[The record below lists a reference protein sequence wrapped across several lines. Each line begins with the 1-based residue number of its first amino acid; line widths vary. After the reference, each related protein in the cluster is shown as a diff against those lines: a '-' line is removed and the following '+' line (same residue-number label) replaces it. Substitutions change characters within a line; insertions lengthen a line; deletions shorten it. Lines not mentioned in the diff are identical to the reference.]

1 MMHFFTP
8 RFQLSLHKIR
18 QAASWNDFRHAFR
31 PGYRRSTL
39 GLVAILSALMTGTFL
54 AFFIYHEYSTAKDDL
69 ARNGEVLAKLLATTL
84 QAPMYIDDKEAVRSL
99 VVAGVRNK
107 GVSCIKILRPDGSE
121 YVSIKLTTYNEGAV
135 AAGADI
141 VIDQSLSPYAAI
153 AGVDPG
159 SAIIGKV
166 VVLMDYNAR
175 KRESLQVALHILGV
189 GLLLWLLA
197 TYLGYLLMRRLTS
210 SFDQLVE
217 GMAAIERGDSSQIEA
232 DFHDHELTYLSG
244 AINGMSDTLH
254 AREAENLALQ
264 QELLS
269 QMESRVAH
277 AEETMH
283 TKLTEANKLSS
294 LGTMASYMAH
304 EINNPVGT
312 MILNLDLLKDA
323 FEDSREIYAG
333 HYRTHGEFTLGGLDY
348 QEYDETMPYLI
359 DEMRN
364 GAQRIKRIVEDL
376 KRFAKNES
384 AEMKDNIN
392 INSIVMSA
400 IRLTSRKVR
409 SSTDNLEL
417 TLIDPIPQVRGNP
430 QQLEQVLI
438 NLIINA
444 CQALPDM
451 SKKIA
456 VSTFNDQPAR
466 QVVVTVKDEGEG
478 IAAALI
484 PHLTDPFFT
493 TKRERGGTGVGLAI
507 TSKIIKEHGGS
518 IKFESDIGKGM
529 VVMISLPF
537 QETTSNA

>member
-1 MMHFFTP
+1 MLQILTP
-8 RFQLSLHKIR
+8 RFRLSLRKFR
-18 QAASWNDFRHAFR
+18 QAASWSDFRQVFR

-39 GLVAILSALMTGTFL
+39 GLVAILSALMTGAFL
-54 AFFIYHEYSTAKDDL
+54 SFFIYHEFSSAEYELS
-69 ARNGEVLAKLLATTL
+69 RNGDVIAKLLATTL
-84 QAPMYIDDKEAVRSL
+84 QTPVYIGDKEAVRNHI
-99 VVAGVRNK
+99 VTVAHNK
-107 GVSCIKILRPDGSE
+107 GVSCIKVLKPDGTE
-121 YVSIKLTTYNEGAV
+121 YLSVRLPPYNEVSV
-135 AAGADI
+135 AATANI
-141 VIDQSLSPYAAI
+141 VIDQSLSPEAAV

-159 SAIIGKV
+159 TTTIGKV
-166 VVLMDYNAR
+166 VVLMDYDVR
-175 KRESLQVALHILGV
+175 KRECLQAAVQIIGA
-189 GLLLWLLA
+189 GLLLWMLA

-210 SFDQLVE
+210 SLDQLVE
-217 GMAAIERGDSSQIEA
+217 GMAAIERGDSTQIEA
-232 DFHDHELTYLSG
+232 DYHDHEVSYLAG
-244 AINGMSDTLH
+244 AINGMSETLH

-269 QMESRVAH
+269 QMELRAVN

-283 TKLTEANKLSS
+283 AKLTEANKLSS

-323 FEDSREIYAG
+323 FEDSREIYAE
-333 HYRTHGEFTLGGLDY
+333 HYRTHGDFTLGGLDY
-348 QEYDETMPYLI
+348 HEYDEAMPYLI

-364 GAQRIKRIVEDL
+364 GAQRIRRIVEDL
-376 KRFAKNES
+376 KRFAKNGS
-384 AEMKDNIN
+384 AEMQGNLN
-392 INSIVMSA
+392 INSIIMTAV
-400 IRLTSRKVR
+400 RLTSRKVR

-417 TLIDPIPQVRGNP
+417 TLIDPLPPVRGNA

-456 VSTFNDQPAR
+456 LSSFNDQQAR
-466 QVVVTVKDEGEG
+466 QVVVTVEDEGEG

-518 IKFESDIGKGM
+518 IKFESDVGKGM
-529 VVMISLPF
+529 KVSISLPA
-537 QETTSNA
+537 QETSPDA

>member
-1 MMHFFTP
+1 MLQILTP
-8 RFQLSLHKIR
+8 RFRLSLRKFR
-18 QAASWNDFRHAFR
+18 QAASWSDFRQVFR

-39 GLVAILSALMTGTFL
+39 GLVALLSALMTSTFL
-54 AFFIYHEYSTAKDDL
+54 AFFIYHEYSSAEYDL
-69 ARNGEVLAKLLATTL
+69 SRNGDLIAKLLATTL
-84 QAPMYIDDKEAVRSL
+84 QAPVYIDDKEAVRNYI
-99 VVAGVRNK
+99 VAVAHNK
-107 GVSCIKILRPDGSE
+107 GVSRVKVLKYDGTE
-121 YVSIKLTTYNEGAV
+121 YLSVSLLPYNKVSVSAI
-135 AAGADI
+135 ANI
-141 VIDQSLSPYAAI
+141 IIDQSLSPEAAI

-159 SAIIGKV
+159 MTVIGKV
-166 VVLMDYNAR
+166 VVFMDYDVR
-175 KRESLQVALHILGV
+175 KRESFQIATHILGV
-189 GLLLWLLA
+189 GIFLWMLA

-210 SFDQLVE
+210 SFDSLVE
-217 GMAAIERGDSSQIEA
+217 GMAAIERGDSRQIEA
-232 DFHDHELTYLSG
+232 DFHDHEVTFLAG
-244 AINGMSDTLH
+244 AINGMSETLH

-264 QELLS
+264 QELLR
-269 QMESRVAH
+269 QMESRVVH
-277 AEETMH
+277 AEDTMH
-283 TKLTEANKLSS
+283 AKLTEANKLSS

-312 MILNLDLLKDA
+312 LILNLDLLKDV
-323 FEDSREIYAG
+323 FEDSHEIYAEY
-333 HYRTHGEFTLGGLDY
+333 YRTHGDFTLGGLDY
-348 QEYDETMPYLI
+348 HEYDETMPYLI

-364 GAQRIKRIVEDL
+364 GTQKIKRIVEDL

-392 INSIVMSA
+392 VNNIIMSA

-417 TLIDPIPQVRGNP
+417 TLIDPIPPVRGNA

-451 SKKIA
+451 SRRIA
-456 VSTFNDQPAR
+456 LSTFNDQEAR

-529 VVMISLPF
+529 MVTISLPV
-537 QETTSNA
+537 QETSSNV